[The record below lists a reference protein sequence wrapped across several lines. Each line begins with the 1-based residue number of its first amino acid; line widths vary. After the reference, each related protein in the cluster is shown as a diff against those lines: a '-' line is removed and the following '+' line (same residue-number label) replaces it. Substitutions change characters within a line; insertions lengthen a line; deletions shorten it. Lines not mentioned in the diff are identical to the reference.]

1 MFRYPSARDA
11 ESGVNVAAF
20 VSSVFGNAK
29 PKSFETWYCAASRE
43 KIEVTQ
49 GDYFKRE
56 RFAFPRAQF
65 LVSGA
70 LPAPAL

>member
-1 MFRYPSARDA
+1 
-11 ESGVNVAAF
+11 
-20 VSSVFGNAK
+20 VFGNAK
-29 PKSFETWYCAASRE
+29 PKSFETWYWAASRE
-43 KIEVTQ
+43 KVEVAQ

-65 LVSGA
+65 LVRGA